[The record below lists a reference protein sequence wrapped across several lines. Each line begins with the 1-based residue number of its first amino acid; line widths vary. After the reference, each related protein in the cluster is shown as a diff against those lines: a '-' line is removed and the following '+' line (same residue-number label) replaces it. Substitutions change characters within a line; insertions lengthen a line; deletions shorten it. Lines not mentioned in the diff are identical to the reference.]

1 MTKKGEVISFA
12 EQAKK
17 IKEKRNNI
25 KSNGNND
32 SQSPSGIAEDVL
44 DRVQEES
51 KRQKENIDIWLEELE
66 FLEQDLESASDY
78 LNYSMILNS
87 KAVVALKAVIT
98 ALDATDAVQKDAAMD
113 FLDIFSKE
121 TVELVEFTNE
131 KFKGVK

>member
-12 EQAKK
+12 EKAKK
-17 IKEKRNNI
+17 IKERRNDI
-25 KSNGNND
+25 KSNANND
-32 SQSPSGIAEDVL
+32 SQSPSDIAEDVL

-51 KRQKENIDIWLEELE
+51 ERQKENIDIWLEELE